1 MVLADRR
8 EFEAKLVGSDERA
21 DLAVL
26 HIDTH
31 GERLPALEFGDSDAA
46 EVGDLVLAIGDP
58 FAVGQTVTSGIIS
71 ALARTGLGI
80 NDFNFFIQTDAAIN
94 PGNSGGALVT
104 MDGKLIGVNTAIY
117 SGSGGSIGIG
127 FAIPSNMVRT
137 VVRGILAGGKLVRP
151 WFGAQGETVTAE
163 IAGSLGLS
171 RPMGV
176 LVNDVYKGGPA
187 AAAGLKPGDVIL
199 KIDGRAVNDAE
210 SLRYRIATKPLNGKA
225 DLAVYRRGQQL
236 DLTIALTA
244 PPETVPRETT
254 RLEGSSPLTGATVT
268 NLSPAVADELGVSA
282 FQKGVVVTKVG
293 ARHAGRQSRRQ
304 AGRRHPAHQRH
315 RHAQRRR
322 AARGLGA
329 PVGHL
334 AAQPAPRRA
343 RAQRG
348 GQQLSGL
355 FEASAPH
362 PLADRLRPKS
372 LDEVVGQDH
381 LLAADGP
388 IGRMVKAGRLA
399 SIILWGPPGSG
410 KTTIARLLAQVSK
423 MQFVLLSAVFSGV
436 ADLRKVFDAA
446 KKRRAMGEGT
456 LLFIDEIHRFNR
468 AQQDGFLPYVEDGTV
483 TLVGATTENPSFELN
498 AALLSRCQVLVLRRL
513 DDAALE
519 ILMARAESG
528 RRPQIAAHP
537 RGARRAPGHRR
548 RRRALCP
555 QPGRGA
561 LRPEAGRAFG
571 YASPHAGGAAPRPPL
586 RQGPGGPLQPHLG
599 PP

>member
-1 MVLADRR
+1 MRRFLTGDRQAMTAKTACLRLLLLALVLACPAAASAKAAPDTREQITLSFAPVVKKVAPAVVNIYTRTVVEQRSSPLFADPFFRRFFGQNFFGSEPEKKVQSSLGSGVIVGSDGTIVTNHHVVKGADQITVVLADRR

-199 KIDGRAVNDAE
+199 KIDGRIVNDAE
-210 SLRYRIATKPLNGKA
+210 SLRYRIATKPLNAKA
-225 DLAVYRRGQQL
+225 DLAVDRRGQQL

-268 NLSPAVADELGVSA
+268 NLSPAVADELGVSG
-282 FQKGVVVTKVG
+282 FQKGVVVTKVAPDTPAG
-293 ARHAGRQSRRQ
+293 NLGVKPGDVILRINGTDTRDVDQLRAALGRQS
-304 AGRRHPAHQRH
+304 GTW
-315 RHAQRRR
+315 
-322 AARGLGA
+322 
-329 PVGHL
+329 
-334 AAQPAPRRA
+334 
-343 RAQRG
+343 
-348 GQQLSGL
+348 QLS
-355 FEASAPH
+355 
-362 PLADRLRPKS
+362 
-372 LDEVVGQDH
+372 
-381 LLAADGP
+381 
-388 IGRMVKAGRLA
+388 
-399 SIILWGPPGSG
+399 
-410 KTTIARLLAQVSK
+410 
-423 MQFVLLSAVFSGV
+423 
-436 ADLRKVFDAA
+436 
-446 KKRRAMGEGT
+446 
-456 LLFIDEIHRFNR
+456 
-468 AQQDGFLPYVEDGTV
+468 
-483 TLVGATTENPSFELN
+483 
-498 AALLSRCQVLVLRRL
+498 LRRGERVL
-513 DDAALE
+513 NVVV
-519 ILMARAESG
+519 SN
-528 RRPQIAAHP
+528 
-537 RGARRAPGHRR
+537 
-548 RRRALCP
+548 
-555 QPGRGA
+555 
-561 LRPEAGRAFG
+561 
-571 YASPHAGGAAPRPPL
+571 
-586 RQGPGGPLQPHLG
+586 
-599 PP
+599 